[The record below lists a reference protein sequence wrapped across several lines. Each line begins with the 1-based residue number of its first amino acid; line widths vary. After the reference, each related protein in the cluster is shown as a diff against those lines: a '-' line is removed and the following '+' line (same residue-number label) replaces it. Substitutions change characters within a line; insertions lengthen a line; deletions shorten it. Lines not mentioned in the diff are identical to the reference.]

1 MRHIY
6 LIIIETIFLFSFI
19 SCTITDADN
28 PVTVSGTITDSYN
41 AGLGDVTVQ
50 LETTSGTEKV
60 ITDSNGKYIF
70 NLPSGGTG
78 NITFSKDKFT
88 TQKKTIA
95 FSGGSNKVINLQMKT
110 LVEDSYFDINAENL
124 SLSKIRGEVFATI
137 HTNVDYEIEYK
148 SDWIICSK
156 SASSIIIKY
165 DTNYTSEERKT
176 TVLITTQYGKTI
188 TINITQE
195 AGPPLAITDYIGK
208 DNKTSFC
215 TNIPFIAFSN
225 VATITSVNSSVSG
238 LNLTVEYSDDKKT
251 AYFPNIILPAFTP
264 AKITYSAESPSG
276 EEKVTEQFDIKAY
289 TNCVSTSNS
298 TSQKVLYTKE
308 NQYFWVQT
316 NTTGGSTLIQ
326 YSSSD
331 LSVTGNISMQLN
343 RYSTV
348 SYNRYNNSLYIT
360 RKNESKIDIY
370 DATNGQYI
378 KELDLSSSLKGSPV
392 YEIEFA
398 ENGYGLTLVNN
409 LLYYI
414 NSADNNKCGLFP
426 NDASLVDPSNPAK
439 LIVKTIATCNKGK
452 TFVLTDKYGEINKV
466 FVIDAYSKSMTSYY
480 NLRYYYFTT
489 SDAYSGVILGSS
501 DKITYIDFSTGLKY
515 DVASGYVGNRASI
528 LITGETLP
536 TILTSA
542 FSKISIKDGKQSKF
556 ELNTPLSNIYP
567 SNDGKTVVITY
578 NNTIYLFNQDL
589 FTINSNKIK

>member
-6 LIIIETIFLFSFI
+6 LIIIEFILLFSFN
-19 SCTITDADN
+19 SCTITEADD
-28 PVTVSGTITDSYN
+28 PVIVSGTITDSYG

-50 LETTSGTEKV
+50 LETTLGTDEV
-60 ITDSNGKYIF
+60 ITNSNGKYIF

-78 NITFSKDKFT
+78 SIIFSKDRFT

-95 FSGGSNKVINLQMKT
+95 FAGGSNKVINLQMKT
-110 LVEDSYFDINAENL
+110 LVEDSYFDINAKDL
-124 SLSKIRGEVFATI
+124 SFSKIGGEVFATV
-137 HTNVDYEIEYK
+137 HTNMDYEIEYK

-156 SASSIIIKY
+156 HASSIIIKY
-165 DTNYTSEERKT
+165 DTNYTSEERKA

-188 TINITQE
+188 TINVTQE
-195 AGPPLAITDYIGK
+195 AGPPLAITDYLGK
-208 DNKTSFC
+208 DNRTNFF
-215 TNIPFIAFSN
+215 TNIPFIVFSN
-225 VATITSVNSSVSG
+225 FATISSANSSITG
-238 LNLTVEYSDDKKT
+238 LDLTAKYSDDKKT
-251 AYFPNIILPAFTP
+251 TYFPNIILPAFTP

-276 EEKVTEQFDIKAY
+276 EEKITGQFDIKAY
-289 TNCVSTSNS
+289 TNCVNTGSSI
-298 TSQKVLYTKE
+298 SQKVLFTKDS
-308 NQYFWVQT
+308 QYFWVQT
-316 NTTGGSTLIQ
+316 NTIGGISLIQ
-326 YSSSD
+326 YSSND
-331 LSVTGNISMQLN
+331 MSVTGNISMPLN

-348 SYNRYNNSLYIT
+348 SYNRYNNCLYIS

-378 KELDLSSSLKGSPV
+378 KELDLSSYLNGSSV

-398 ENGYGLTLVNN
+398 ENGYGLMLVNN

-426 NDASLVDPSNPAK
+426 NDASLVDPNNPAK

-466 FVIDAYSKSMTSYY
+466 FAIDSYSKSMTSYY
-480 NLRYYYFTT
+480 NLRDYYFAT
-489 SDAYSGVILGSS
+489 SDAYFGVILGSS
-501 DKITYIDFSTGLKY
+501 NNITYIDFSTGLKY
-515 DVASGYVGNRASI
+515 DVASNYVGNRASI
-528 LITGETLP
+528 IITGEKLP
-536 TILTSA
+536 TILTSV
-542 FSKISIKDGKQSKF
+542 FSKISIKDGKQNKF
-556 ELNTPLSNIYP
+556 ESNAPLSNIYP